1 MASSGMSPKTLQYIM
16 GHSEIGVTLNVYTH
30 VQAGDTTDEYRKIIN
45 NKQYSI
51 YPLNRKAEL
60 SVPDLDCIE
69 DTEPMNEQETA

>member
-1 MASSGMSPKTLQYIM
+1 ML
-16 GHSEIGVTLNVYTH
+16 
-30 VQAGDTTDEYRKIIN
+30 AGYCWEWEKRKKQFCISRYQNTTNEYRKIIN

-60 SVPDLDCIE
+60 GAPDLDCIE